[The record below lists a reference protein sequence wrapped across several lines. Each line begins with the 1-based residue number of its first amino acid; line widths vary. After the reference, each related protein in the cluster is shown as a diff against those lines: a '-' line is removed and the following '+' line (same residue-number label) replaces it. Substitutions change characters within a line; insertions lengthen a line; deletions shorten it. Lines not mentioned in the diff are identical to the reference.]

1 MIIRMYP
8 MLMQIMQKVIELTTE
23 YRDKQAEK

>member
-23 YRDKQAEK
+23 YRDKLAKK

>member
-23 YRDKQAEK
+23 YHDKQAEK

>member
-8 MLMQIMQKVIELTTE
+8 MLMQIMQKVIELTIE